1 MGVTPR
7 RSSRR
12 KPGPKLS
19 RRIGP
24 GFRRGERALGLAA
37 LCLAAV
43 FAFGAAQAQKPS
55 QPADDPAHQPFASFK
70 IGEGLYYVGASD
82 YTSYLIVT
90 KAGLIVIDGGD
101 APTGHQVVQNIRAL
115 GFDPKQVKILLNTH
129 EHFDHAAGLA
139 EIRRAAA
146 PDARFYASAKDGAIV
161 AAGGRGDPF
170 LKDPRF
176 YYEPVKPDVIVK
188 DGDRVSLG
196 GWTLTAHITPGHTPG
211 CTTWTFPVTV
221 AGKVR
226 HALDHCS
233 STVLPGYKLGKT
245 ETYPGQTADFEK
257 SFATWKSLPC
267 EVFLASHGQF
277 YGMTAKKAA
286 LDAGK
291 ADAFVDPAGCKAFY
305 VGAEAAFRAE
315 LKKQNP

>member
-1 MGVTPR
+1 M
-7 RSSRR
+7 
-12 KPGPKLS
+12 
-19 RRIGP
+19 
-24 GFRRGERALGLAA
+24 AA
-37 LCLAAV
+37 A
-43 FAFGAAQAQKPS
+43 FAFPAWAQP
-55 QPADDPAHQPFASFK
+55 DDPAHQPFPSFK

-82 YTSYLIVT
+82 YSSYLIVT

-101 APTGHQVVQNIRAL
+101 ATVGKQVVQNIRTL
-115 GFDPKQVKILLNTH
+115 GFDPADVKILLNTH

-139 EIRRAAA
+139 EIKRAAPGA
-146 PDARFYASAKDGAIV
+146 KFYASAADGAIV

-170 LKDPRF
+170 LKGERF
-176 YYEPVKPDVIVK
+176 YYDPVKPDVILK
-188 DGDRVSLG
+188 DGQTVSLG

-226 HALDHCS
+226 QALDHCS
-233 STVLPGYKLGKT
+233 SSVLPGYRLGNV
-245 ETYPGQTADFEK
+245 ETYPGQTADYEK

-267 EVFLASHGQF
+267 EVFIASHGQF
-277 YGMTAKKAA
+277 FNMKAKKAA

-291 ADAFVDPAGCKAFY
+291 ADAFVDPEGCKGFY
-305 VGAEAAFRAE
+305 ARAEAAFRAE